1 MSERKTSAGVRIRQ
15 RRRSVG
21 LRQAELASRA
31 GISASYLNLIEHDRR
46 RIGGKLLTKI
56 ADVLGVQ
63 ATFLSEGVQATKIN
77 HIRELAT
84 PLAHEEAVQQVED
97 LATRFPMWVDF
108 ILNQERQKR
117 ALEAQVNALTERLSH
132 DPRLSASLHDVL
144 STVTAIRSMSA
155 ILSDTENI
163 EPEWQ
168 TRFIRNMNEESLR
181 LSDTA
186 GALVQFLE
194 TDAKNASGLLSP
206 QEEVENF
213 LETSGFDFPFLENE
227 NDHFEKELHALL
239 DTAGLSPSGFWL
251 LKSYFVQAREDIRKL
266 PLAVAQSF
274 VSASGL
280 DPVGL
285 AQMAGVDVPTAMR
298 RLATLPMKQKSEACG
313 LLICD
318 AGGNFLFHRPIEGF
332 RVLRYASACPL
343 LPIFDALHFPMRPIR
358 RVLAQNTSD
367 VTIFDTISFAQATE
381 SSANKEQPVVKSYM
395 FIRALNKSGANA
407 KVQRL
412 GPSCALCSVKD
423 CDSRRELSLV
433 EEGF

>member
-63 ATFLSEGVQATKIN
+63 ATFLSEGVQAIKIN
-77 HIRELAT
+77 HIRELVT
-84 PLAHEEAVQQVED
+84 PLAQEEAVQQVED

-213 LETSGFDFPFLENE
+213 LETSGFDFPFLEN
-227 NDHFEKELHALL
+227 
-239 DTAGLSPSGFWL
+239 
-251 LKSYFVQAREDIRKL
+251 
-266 PLAVAQSF
+266 
-274 VSASGL
+274 
-280 DPVGL
+280 
-285 AQMAGVDVPTAMR
+285 
-298 RLATLPMKQKSEACG
+298 
-313 LLICD
+313 
-318 AGGNFLFHRPIEGF
+318 
-332 RVLRYASACPL
+332 
-343 LPIFDALHFPMRPIR
+343 
-358 RVLAQNTSD
+358 
-367 VTIFDTISFAQATE
+367 
-381 SSANKEQPVVKSYM
+381 
-395 FIRALNKSGANA
+395 
-407 KVQRL
+407 
-412 GPSCALCSVKD
+412 
-423 CDSRRELSLV
+423 
-433 EEGF
+433 